1 MLGVILFL
9 AVIVGA
15 TYGISRL
22 VVRKPIT
29 FKSTVRFLY
38 LLIVFQW
45 QYY

>member
-22 VVRKPIT
+22 VVRRQLHL
-29 FKSTVRFLY
+29 KSTVRFCTY
-38 LLIVFQW
+38 
-45 QYY
+45 